1 MRALLVLPLLLVAAC
16 DGSAPQ
22 TFEPDTTAPPSSA
35 DPGTVQVIAK
45 DYSFSGLEGLT
56 PKAGDTLSVT
66 MRNLGNRPH
75 DLAVAGPDGN
85 RVGGVKTIDNGEQG
99 SASIALAKAGVYTYV
114 CTIGSHAELGMKG
127 TFTVSP

>member
-1 MRALLVLPLLLVAAC
+1 MRTLLVVPLLLLSAC
-16 DGSAPQ
+16 GGSDSPSVSAPA
-22 TFEPDTTAPPSSA
+22 TEAPA
-35 DPGTVQVIAK
+35 TDAPGTVQVIAK
-45 DYSFSGLEGLT
+45 DYSFTGLAGLS

-75 DLAVAGPDGN
+75 DLAVAGPDGS
-85 RVGGVKTIDNGEQG
+85 RVGGVKTIDNGETA

-127 TFTVSP
+127 TFTVS